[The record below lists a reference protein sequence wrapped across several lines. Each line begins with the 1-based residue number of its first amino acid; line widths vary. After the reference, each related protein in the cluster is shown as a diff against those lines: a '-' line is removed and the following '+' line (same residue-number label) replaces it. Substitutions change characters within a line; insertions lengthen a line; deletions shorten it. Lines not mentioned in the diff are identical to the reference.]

1 MHGLEKFH
9 GGGPADW
16 FRLPRW
22 SRNRAA
28 AGCDRLPGL
37 WEDSFQRASADS
49 WLRPPIRISGPRVE
63 LCHSANGLTAASLRS
78 RPARRLQ
85 GNAGTR
91 RRARWLRMFA
101 PTGRP
106 FGAGWR
112 NTPRG
117 CRQCWPLRNHEPAR
131 PSRSRDR
138 ERVGERGRLGP
149 VAARLIFAAVIG
161 RVVSQSRPEL
171 AGMSFLILIPDLEI
185 TDCFTPAVRMNR
197 RRQKI

>member
-63 LCHSANGLTAASLRS
+63 LCHSANGLTAASFHS
-78 RPARRLQ
+78 CWHWSWHWFWHCFWAQSTPASA
-85 GNAGTR
+85 AGTASAAAPPWSKGEQSR
-91 RRARWLRMFA
+91 EPIPATLRMTKPA
-101 PTGRP
+101 PAKFFLPSSLCLTFRQGWISVRGPICGRA
-106 FGAGWR
+106 GADPQQ
-112 NTPRG
+112 T
-117 CRQCWPLRNHEPAR
+117 
-131 PSRSRDR
+131 
-138 ERVGERGRLGP
+138 
-149 VAARLIFAAVIG
+149 
-161 RVVSQSRPEL
+161 L
-171 AGMSFLILIPDLEI
+171 ALQL
-185 TDCFTPAVRMNR
+185 C
-197 RRQKI
+197 